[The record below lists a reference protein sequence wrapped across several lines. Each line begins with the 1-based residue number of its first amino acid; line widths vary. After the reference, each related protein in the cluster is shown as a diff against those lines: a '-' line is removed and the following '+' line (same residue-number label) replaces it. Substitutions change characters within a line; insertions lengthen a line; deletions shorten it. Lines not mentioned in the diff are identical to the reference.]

1 MSAKTDTSTP
11 KDAAIEHETAETL
24 LSLVRRLEHELLT
37 TLDADS
43 PQQAVD
49 SLLTSVEC
57 LDELDTALAELD
69 PQVTGPLVQRLR
81 LGLDRLACDLYRRGG
96 WQHLDESQRQALLAR
111 HATGLTQVDGIGPAS
126 AQVLFLHG
134 ISDPERLCQW
144 EPDALD
150 DIEGLNAAV
159 LARLKRELEASRKS
173 GAE

>member
-11 KDAAIEHETAETL
+11 TDTAIEHETAETL
-24 LSLVRRLEHELLT
+24 LSLARRLEHDLLAA
-37 TLDADS
+37 LDAVS

-49 SLLTSVEC
+49 RLLTSVER

-69 PQVTGPLVQRLR
+69 SQVTGPLVQRLR
-81 LGLDRLACDLYRRGG
+81 LGLDRLACDLYQRGG
-96 WQHLDESQRQALLAR
+96 WQHLDETQRRALLAR
-111 HATGLTQVDGIGPAS
+111 HAVGLTQVDGIGPAS
-126 AQVLFLHG
+126 AEVLFLHG

-159 LARLKRELEASRKS
+159 LARLKRELEAMRKTR
-173 GAE
+173 AE

>member
-1 MSAKTDTSTP
+1 M
-11 KDAAIEHETAETL
+11 
-24 LSLVRRLEHELLT
+24 
-37 TLDADS
+37 
-43 PQQAVD
+43 
-49 SLLTSVEC
+49 
-57 LDELDTALAELD
+57 
-69 PQVTGPLVQRLR
+69 
-81 LGLDRLACDLYRRGG
+81 
-96 WQHLDESQRQALLAR
+96 
-111 HATGLTQVDGIGPAS
+111 GPAS